1 MNIKTTI
8 ALSAL
13 VLASVPAMLSQA
25 FASTEDFP
33 GDNGQGH
40 TERNECDH
48 GPEGAEECPGG
59 SGDPDGQDRE
69 CTTVFAG
76 NSDHEKASDCPD
88 E

>member
-13 VLASVPAMLSQA
+13 VLAVVPAMLSQA
-25 FASTEDFP
+25 FASVEDFP

-40 TERNECDH
+40 NEEDDCDH
-48 GPEGAEECPGG
+48 GPEGECRGNSG
-59 SGDPDGQDRE
+59 SPDGQDRE

-76 NSDHEKASDCPD
+76 NSDHVKATDCED
-88 E
+88 D